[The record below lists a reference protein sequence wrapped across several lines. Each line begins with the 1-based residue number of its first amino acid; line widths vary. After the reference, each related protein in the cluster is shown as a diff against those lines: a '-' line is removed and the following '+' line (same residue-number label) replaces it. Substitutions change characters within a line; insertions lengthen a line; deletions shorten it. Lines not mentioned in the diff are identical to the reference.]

1 MVYDRKGHIDHVIK
15 SPFTVYDWERSNV
28 YLNKKISEIYKV
40 GSLQFD
46 DFLSA
51 RRGLFNYAN
60 DIKLK
65 KYLLENI
72 DFLKINIQQI
82 NIISDYR
89 EGTNVNI
96 IFT

>member
-1 MVYDRKGHIDHVIK
+1 M
-15 SPFTVYDWERSNV
+15 
-28 YLNKKISEIYKV
+28 

-51 RRGLFNYAN
+51 RRGLLNYAN

-82 NIISDYR
+82 KIISDYR